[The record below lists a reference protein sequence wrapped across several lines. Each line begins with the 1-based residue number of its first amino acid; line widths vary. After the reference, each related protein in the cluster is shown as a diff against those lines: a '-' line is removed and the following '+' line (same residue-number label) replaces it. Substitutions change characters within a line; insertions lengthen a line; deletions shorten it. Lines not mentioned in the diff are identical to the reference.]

1 MTINAMIDATTT
13 HSLKTLDNHSLSQK
27 IIDCIHNY
35 GAQPSPLC
43 AYIYDLEALANR
55 IKTMKRCLPDNS
67 QLFYA
72 IKANA
77 EPDILSTLVD
87 HVDGFEAASAGEL
100 NWLQA
105 HQPNH
110 PIIFGGPGK
119 LTSDLQQA
127 IQQQI
132 DTIHVES
139 LVELTR
145 IATLSQFL
153 QLPVRIF
160 LRMNIDIGDIGSS
173 KLVMGGKPTPFGSDE
188 THLKQALAIIGSSP
202 FIEFCGFH
210 FHLMSYQLS
219 VKRHLLLMQR
229 YIEVVKK
236 WQQDY
241 PALPSKLTINVGG
254 GIGIHYDQQPQHFEW
269 EGFCHHLSSIL
280 TAHPQFTLR
289 FEIGRFITAPCGYY
303 VMEVLDIKKNLG
315 EIFVIGHGGTHHFRT
330 PAAQQHNHPFFIV
343 PRSILKTQETE
354 YHENIIEQA
363 AITNTK
369 ATIVGQLCTPKD
381 ILAQDQWIEKLHI
394 GDYLVF
400 TLAGAYA
407 WNISHQNFLMHQP
420 PNMIFL

>member
-1 MTINAMIDATTT
+1 MTTDITPTHLAQTSDTPLLPAKVIDT
-13 HSLKTLDNHSLSQK
+13 
-27 IIDCIHNY
+27 IHEY
-35 GAQPSPLC
+35 STQSTPLC
-43 AYIYDLEALANR
+43 AYFYDLEALAER
-55 IKTMKRCLPDNS
+55 IKTIKHCLPANT

-77 EPDILSTLVD
+77 ESEILSTLAD

-100 NWLQA
+100 NWLQT

-127 IQQQI
+127 IEQQI

-145 IATLSQFL
+145 IQTLSQFL
-153 QLPVRIF
+153 QIPVRIF

-173 KLVMGGKPTPFGSDE
+173 KLVMGGKPTPFGLDE
-188 THLKQALAIIGSSP
+188 THLKQGLAIIDSSP
-202 FIEFCGFH
+202 FIEFRGFH
-210 FHLMSYQLS
+210 FHLMSHQLS
-219 VKRHLLLMQR
+219 VERHLLLMQR

-241 PALPSKLTINVGG
+241 PSLPSKLIINVGG
-254 GIGIHYDQQPQHFEW
+254 GIGIHYDKQPQHFDW
-269 EGFCHHLSSIL
+269 AAFCQQLASML
-280 TAHPQFTLR
+280 TENSQFTVR

-315 EIFVIGHGGTHHFRT
+315 ETFVIGHGGTHHFRT

-343 PRSILKTQETE
+343 PRRVSHAMEAEPQE
-354 YHENIIEQA
+354 NLIAQA
-363 AITNTK
+363 VITGTR
-369 ATIVGQLCTPKD
+369 ATLVGQLCTPKD
-381 ILAQDQWIEKLHI
+381 ILAKNQWIEALHI

-420 PNMIFL
+420 PEMIFL

>member
-1 MTINAMIDATTT
+1 MTTDMMITVSAQTSDKHLLPAKVINT
-13 HSLKTLDNHSLSQK
+13 
-27 IIDCIHNY
+27 IHDY
-35 GAQPSPLC
+35 GAPPSPLC
-43 AYIYDLEALANR
+43 AYIYDLEALAER
-55 IKTMKRCLPDNS
+55 IKTMKRCLPDNT

-77 EPDILSTLVD
+77 EPEILSTLAE

-100 NWLQA
+100 NWLQT

-110 PIIFGGPGK
+110 SIIFGGPGK

-145 IATLSQFL
+145 IQTLSQSL

-173 KLVMGGKPTPFGSDE
+173 KLVMGGKPTPFGLDE
-188 THLKQALAIIGSSP
+188 THLKQALAIIDSSP

-210 FHLMSYQLS
+210 FHLMSHQLS
-219 VKRHLLLMQR
+219 VERHLLLMQR
-229 YIEVVKK
+229 YMEMVKK
-236 WQQDY
+236 WQQNY
-241 PALPSKLTINVGG
+241 PSLPSNLTINVGG

-269 EGFCHHLSSIL
+269 EVFCQQLASML
-280 TAHPQFTLR
+280 TANPQFTVR

-315 EIFVIGHGGTHHFRT
+315 ETFVIGHGGTHHFRT

-343 PRSILKTQETE
+343 PRRTS
-354 YHENIIEQA
+354 HAMENQLLENLIEQA
-363 AITNTK
+363 AITGTK
-369 ATIVGQLCTPKD
+369 ATLVGQLCTPKD
-381 ILAQDQWIEKLHI
+381 ILAKDQWIDALHI

-400 TLAGAYA
+400 TLAGAYT

-420 PNMIFL
+420 PKMIFL

>member
-1 MTINAMIDATTT
+1 MITT
-13 HSLKTLDNHSLSQK
+13 HSIKTLDNHPLPQK
-27 IIDCIHNY
+27 IINGIHDY
-35 GAQPSPLC
+35 GAHPSPLC
-43 AYIYDLEALANR
+43 AYIYDLEALAER
-55 IKTMKRCLPDNS
+55 IKTMKHCLPAKT

-77 EPDILSTLVD
+77 EPEILSTLAE

-100 NWLQA
+100 NWLQT

-119 LTSDLQQA
+119 LISDLQQA

-145 IATLSQFL
+145 IQTLSQSL

-173 KLVMGGKPTPFGSDE
+173 KLVMGGKPTPFGLDE
-188 THLKQALAIIGSSP
+188 THLQQALDIIDSSS

-210 FHLMSYQLS
+210 FHLMSHQLS
-219 VKRHLLLMQR
+219 VNRHLLLMQR
-229 YIEVVKK
+229 YMNMVKK

-241 PALPSKLTINVGG
+241 PSLPSKLMINVGG

-269 EGFCHHLSSIL
+269 DVFCHRLASIL
-280 TAHPQFTLR
+280 TANSQFTVR

-303 VMEVLDIKKNLG
+303 IMEVLDIKKNLG
-315 EIFVIGHGGTHHFRT
+315 ETFVIGHGGTHHFRT
-330 PAAQQHNHPFFIV
+330 PAAQQHNHPFCIV
-343 PRSILKTQETE
+343 PRRVS
-354 YHENIIEQA
+354 HAIEAELQDSLITQA
-363 AITNTK
+363 AITDTK
-369 ATIVGQLCTPKD
+369 ATLVGQLCTPKD
-381 ILAQDQWIEKLHI
+381 VLAKDQWIEALHI

-420 PNMIFL
+420 PKMIFL

>member
-1 MTINAMIDATTT
+1 MTTDMTPTHSAPLADNHLLPAKIINAIHE
-13 HSLKTLDNHSLSQK
+13 HSTQST
-27 IIDCIHNY
+27 
-35 GAQPSPLC
+35 PLC
-43 AYIYDLEALANR
+43 AYIYDLESLAER
-55 IKTMKRCLPDNS
+55 IKTMKHCLPANT

-77 EPDILSTLVD
+77 EPEILSTLAD
-87 HVDGFEAASAGEL
+87 HVDGFEAASSGEL
-100 NWLQA
+100 NWLQT

-145 IATLSQFL
+145 IQILSQSL

-173 KLVMGGKPTPFGSDE
+173 KLVMGGKPTPFGLDE
-188 THLKQALAIIGSSP
+188 THLKQALAIIDSSP

-210 FHLMSYQLS
+210 FHLMSHQLS
-219 VKRHLLLMQR
+219 VERHLLLMQR

-236 WQQDY
+236 WQQNY
-241 PALPSKLTINVGG
+241 PSLPSKLTINVGG
-254 GIGIHYDQQPQHFEW
+254 GIGIHYDQRPQHFEW
-269 EGFCHHLSSIL
+269 QVFCQQLASML
-280 TAHPQFTLR
+280 TENPQFMVR

-315 EIFVIGHGGTHHFRT
+315 ETFVIGHGGTHHFRT
-330 PAAQQHNHPFFIV
+330 PAAQQHNHPFYIV
-343 PRSILKTQETE
+343 PRRMSHTMVAEPP
-354 YHENIIEQA
+354 ENLIAQA
-363 AITNTK
+363 AITGTR
-369 ATIVGQLCTPKD
+369 ATLVGQLCTPKD
-381 ILAQDQWIEKLHI
+381 IMAKDQWIDALHI

-407 WNISHQNFLMHQP
+407 WNISHQNFLMHEP
-420 PNMIFL
+420 PKMIFL

>member
-1 MTINAMIDATTT
+1 MMTNATTT
-13 HSLKTLDNHSLSQK
+13 HLIETSDKHSLPQK

-43 AYIYDLEALANR
+43 AYIYDLEALAER
-55 IKTMKRCLPDNS
+55 IKTMKRCLPDNT

-77 EPDILSTLVD
+77 EPQILSTLAE

-100 NWLQA
+100 NWLQT

-110 PIIFGGPGK
+110 SIIFGGPGK

-132 DTIHVES
+132 NTIHVES

-145 IATLSQFL
+145 IQILSQSL

-173 KLVMGGKPTPFGSDE
+173 KLVMGGKPTPFGLDE
-188 THLKQALAIIGSSP
+188 THLKQALAIIDSNP

-210 FHLMSYQLS
+210 FHLMSHQLS
-219 VKRHLLLMQR
+219 VERHLLLMQR
-229 YIEVVKK
+229 YMEMVKK
-236 WQQDY
+236 WQHDY
-241 PALPSKLTINVGG
+241 PSLPSNLTINVGG

-269 EGFCHHLSSIL
+269 EIFCQQLASIL
-280 TAHPQFTLR
+280 TANLQFTVR

-315 EIFVIGHGGTHHFRT
+315 ETFVISHGGTHHFRT

-343 PRSILKTQETE
+343 PHRMS
-354 YHENIIEQA
+354 HAMENQLQANLIEQV
-363 AITNTK
+363 AITGAK
-369 ATIVGQLCTPKD
+369 ATLVGQLCTPKD
-381 ILAQDQWIEKLHI
+381 ILAKDQWIEALHI

-420 PNMIFL
+420 PKMIFL

>member
-1 MTINAMIDATTT
+1 MMTNATTT
-13 HSLKTLDNHSLSQK
+13 HLIETSDKHSLPQK

-35 GAQPSPLC
+35 GAKPSPLC
-43 AYIYDLEALANR
+43 AYIYDLEALAER
-55 IKTMKRCLPDNS
+55 IKTMKRCLPDNT

-77 EPDILSTLVD
+77 EPEILSTLAE

-100 NWLQA
+100 NWLQT

-145 IATLSQFL
+145 IQILSQSL

-173 KLVMGGKPTPFGSDE
+173 KLVMGGKPTPFGLDE
-188 THLKQALAIIGSSP
+188 THLKQALAIIDSSP
-202 FIEFCGFH
+202 FIKFCGFH
-210 FHLMSYQLS
+210 FHLMSHQLS
-219 VKRHLLLMQR
+219 VERHLLLMQR
-229 YIEVVKK
+229 YMEMVKK
-236 WQQDY
+236 WQQNY
-241 PALPSKLTINVGG
+241 PSLPSKLTINVGG

-269 EGFCHHLSSIL
+269 EVFCQQLASIL
-280 TAHPQFTLR
+280 TANPQFTVR

-315 EIFVIGHGGTHHFRT
+315 ETFVIGHGGTHHFRT

-343 PRSILKTQETE
+343 PRRMS
-354 YHENIIEQA
+354 HAMENQLLENLIEKA
-363 AITNTK
+363 AITGTK
-369 ATIVGQLCTPKD
+369 ATLVGQLCTPKD
-381 ILAQDQWIEKLHI
+381 ILAKDQWIDALHI

-420 PNMIFL
+420 PKMIFL

>member
-1 MTINAMIDATTT
+1 MTTDMTTS
-13 HSLKTLDNHSLSQK
+13 HSAQPADNHPLPAK
-27 IIDCIHNY
+27 IINTIHEHST
-35 GAQPSPLC
+35 QSTPLC
-43 AYIYDLEALANR
+43 AYIYDLDALAER
-55 IKTMKRCLPDNS
+55 IKTMKHCLPANT

-77 EPDILSTLVD
+77 EPEILSTLVE

-100 NWLQA
+100 NWLQT

-145 IATLSQFL
+145 IQTLSQSL

-173 KLVMGGKPTPFGSDE
+173 KLVMGGKPTPFGLDE
-188 THLKQALAIIGSSP
+188 THLKQALSIIDSSP
-202 FIEFCGFH
+202 FIEFRGFH
-210 FHLMSYQLS
+210 FHLMSHQLS
-219 VKRHLLLMQR
+219 VERHLLLMQR
-229 YIEVVKK
+229 YIEMVKK

-241 PALPSKLTINVGG
+241 PSLPSQLTINVGG
-254 GIGIHYDQQPQHFEW
+254 GIGIHYDPQPQHFEW
-269 EGFCHHLSSIL
+269 QVFCQQLASIL
-280 TAHPQFTLR
+280 TKNPQFMVR

-315 EIFVIGHGGTHHFRT
+315 ETFVIGHGGTHHFRT
-330 PAAQQHNHPFFIV
+330 PAAQQHNHPFYIV
-343 PRSILKTQETE
+343 PRRVSHAIKAEPQENLIT
-354 YHENIIEQA
+354 QA
-363 AITNTK
+363 AITGTK
-369 ATIVGQLCTPKD
+369 ATLVGQLCTPKD
-381 ILAQDQWIEKLHI
+381 ILAKGQWIDALHI

-407 WNISHQNFLMHQP
+407 WNISHQNFLMHEP
-420 PNMIFL
+420 PKMIFL